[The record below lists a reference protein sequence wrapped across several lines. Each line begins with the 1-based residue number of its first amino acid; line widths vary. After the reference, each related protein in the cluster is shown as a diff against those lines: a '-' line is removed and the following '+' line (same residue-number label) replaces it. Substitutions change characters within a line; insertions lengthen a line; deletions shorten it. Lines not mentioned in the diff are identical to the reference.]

1 VKEKVFVSNV
11 QSVTQLDL
19 FQSQCTNIK
28 AARYFTNLQCFQV
41 LMQPSVSVIAG
52 LESLQ
57 HLTSLWIT
65 QCSLTEIAG
74 LEGLRSLKQLHLSS
88 NKISKIEGLENLQSL
103 EVLWLNDNRL
113 RAIDGMGSLTRLKTL
128 WLARNQIETIGSA
141 LDTNAALSE
150 LNLADN
156 KIGCFKELLHLG
168 RLPAL
173 RSLSFCDPHFGD
185 NPVCGLCNYQVTKLA
200 LSRSSPCSR
209 LTPPLVTPVTTAATP
224 VRARSATTTRPTCST
239 TCGSSPPSTPCA
251 SPTRLRR
258 RRRPP
263 T

>member
-1 VKEKVFVSNV
+1 MKEKVFVSNV

-41 LMQPSVSVIAG
+41 LMQPSISVIAG

-65 QCSLTEIAG
+65 QCALTEIAG
-74 LEGLRSLKQLHLSS
+74 LEGLHSLRQLHLSS

-103 EVLWLNDNRL
+103 EVLWINDNRL
-113 RAIDGMGSLTRLKTL
+113 RTIDGMGSLTRLKTL

-141 LDTNAALSE
+141 LDANSALSE
-150 LNLADN
+150 INLADN

-173 RSLSFCDPHFGD
+173 RSLSFCDPHYGD
-185 NPVCGLCNYQVTKLA
+185 NPVCGLCNYQV
-200 LSRSSPCSR
+200 
-209 LTPPLVTPVTTAATP
+209 AT
-224 VRARSATTTRPTCST
+224 
-239 TCGSSPPSTPCA
+239 
-251 SPTRLRR
+251 
-258 RRRPP
+258 
-263 T
+263 